1 MHHILERIRKIEALI
16 AWAKSE
22 GEKNAAMLARERI
35 LKKYWNLKQPLEL
48 KEYTVRTPDQ
58 WHKRL
63 FVALCRK
70 YWLRPFRYSWQKYT
84 TVMVKVDDKTM
95 DEILRVEYL
104 KYSGLLEDLV
114 EDIAND
120 LIDKIHKGEEDEVNE
135 G

>member
-1 MHHILERIRKIEALI
+1 
-16 AWAKSE
+16 
-22 GEKNAAMLARERI
+22 
-35 LKKYWNLKQPLEL
+35 
-48 KEYTVRTPDQ
+48 
-58 WHKRL
+58 
-63 FVALCRK
+63 
-70 YWLRPFRYSWQKYT
+70 
-84 TVMVKVDDKTM
+84 MVKVDDKTM